1 MLNKNVEDVMSSVKV
16 WTKSKQWRS
25 FNLSLIT
32 VRRPNYPFNCFTL
45 DLNDEETIMKA
56 GMKQLFF
63 NFKKR
68 EHFDVRIVMEDRS
81 LSCFR
86 LIKDHK
92 FYFTGPNVELTNL
105 GSNFQ

>member
-16 WTKSKQWRS
+16 WTKSKQRRS

-63 NFKKR
+63 TSKK
-68 EHFDVRIVMEDRS
+68 ENILMS
-81 LSCFR
+81 
-86 LIKDHK
+86 
-92 FYFTGPNVELTNL
+92 EL
-105 GSNFQ
+105 